1 MTQSEAVSVPE
12 PKPRVLTQNPQVLLP
27 QTPVTD
33 NSQHQRNVVRKNTP
47 HVAVQSTVAM
57 QPGIAVHQAIAGAT
71 PVMASSAPVTG
82 KKTRVCGAEMF
93 GVYDNQHFCKHRWK

>member
-71 PVMASSAPVTG
+71 PIMASSAPVTG
-82 KKTRVCGAEMF
+82 KNKGGEQGCLGCMTIIIFANIV
-93 GVYDNQHFCKHRWK
+93 NK